1 MLDGVTVIPTGKPVG
16 CTVTEEENPSIG
28 VASNDTET
36 ELPAVNET
44 WDGVTDKLKSPP
56 PPPPP
61 LPPPPPPQPVSPAR
75 TRTARVR
82 KSARRR
88 KFEDECTIKGTRF
101 LWALNLKAY
110 GFVSIG
116 HGRFIVILPF
126 CV

>member
-61 LPPPPPPQPVSPAR
+61 LPPPPPAQPVSPAR
-75 TRTARVR
+75 TRTARVS
-82 KSARRR
+82 KSARSRE
-88 KFEDECTIKGTRF
+88 FEDESMIKGIAF
-101 LWALNLKAY
+101 LYAIKYKLL
-110 GFVSIG
+110 GSLI
-116 HGRFIVILPF
+116 
-126 CV
+126 